1 MSSTTT
7 ATPQIDERA
16 RAIALLE
23 SNHSFPTD
31 YALSVIAR
39 NAEEVAERVLAAA
52 FEDLEAARPE
62 GAHQTLP
69 SSGGKYIS
77 HRLTIRCQDAEQ
89 VLRVYARL
97 RAIEGVLTIL

>member
-1 MSSTTT
+1 MSTTE
-7 ATPQIDERA
+7 ERA

-23 SNHSFPTD
+23 ANHAFPTD

-39 NAEEVAERVLAAA
+39 NADDVAALVVAAA
-52 FEDLEAARPE
+52 FEDADRPE

-77 HRLTIRCQDAEQ
+77 HRLTIRCEDAEH

>member
-1 MSSTTT
+1 MRETE
-7 ATPQIDERA
+7 ERA

-23 SNHSFPTD
+23 ANHAFPTD

-39 NAEEVAERVLAAA
+39 NADEIAARVVAAA
-52 FEDLEAARPE
+52 FEDDGAERPA

-69 SSGGKYIS
+69 SSGGKYVS
-77 HRLTIRCQDAEQ
+77 HRLTIRCEDAEQ

-97 RAIEGVLTIL
+97 RAIDGVLTIL

>member
-1 MSSTTT
+1 VST
-7 ATPQIDERA
+7 EEHA

-23 SNHSFPTD
+23 ANHAFPTD

-39 NAEEVAERVLAAA
+39 NADDVAALVVAAA
-52 FEDLEAARPE
+52 FEDADRPAS
-62 GAHQTLP
+62 AHQTLP

-77 HRLTIRCQDAEQ
+77 HRLTIRCEDAEH

-97 RAIEGVLTIL
+97 RKIDGVLTIL

>member
-1 MSSTTT
+1 VST
-7 ATPQIDERA
+7 EEHS

-23 SNHSFPTD
+23 ANHAFPTD

-39 NAEEVAERVLAAA
+39 NADEVAARVVEAA
-52 FEDLEAARPE
+52 FEDAELPA
-62 GAHQTLP
+62 GAHQKLP

-77 HRLTIRCQDAEQ
+77 HRLTIYCEDAEH

>member
-1 MSSTTT
+1 MSEL
-7 ATPQIDERA
+7 DERS

-23 SNHSFPTD
+23 ANHAFPTD

-39 NAEEVAERVLAAA
+39 NAEEIAARVVAAA
-52 FEDLEAARPE
+52 FEEGDSERPP
-62 GAHQTLP
+62 GAHERLP
-69 SSGGKYIS
+69 SSGGKYVS
-77 HRLTIRCQDAEQ
+77 HRLTIRVEDAEH